1 MGPPVPIEKN
11 SADFA
16 IDVIGLDTANMI
28 NAAEIV
34 DIIFLMYPPF
44 VNCNNLTME
53 KVQGQRESLQIF
65 GPI

>member
-1 MGPPVPIEKN
+1 MVVK
-11 SADFA
+11 
-16 IDVIGLDTANMI
+16 GLVTANNT